1 MPYGSK
7 QRPAPVSAAPVPPEP
22 QPLLP
27 VDTTGK
33 NASLGGMHIYP
44 DGKIAVEKQILEAHP
59 GGWPKNDSD
68 DFHSEE

>member
-7 QRPAPVSAAPVPPEP
+7 QRPASVSAAPVPPEP
-22 QPLLP
+22 LLP
-27 VDTTGK
+27 VEDTTGK

-59 GGWPKNDSD
+59 GGWPKNDSGEID
-68 DFHSEE
+68 